1 MRESVVWLA
10 ESVLAS
16 LLTEAID
23 AYPNETGGILVGY
36 WGSSDQQPVITGMIG
51 PGPDAV
57 HKPFAFE
64 PDTRFHQQELESVYF
79 ESDKISA
86 YLGDWHV
93 HPDGSTGMSSKDKRT
108 LRRIARHK
116 PARAAKP
123 LMLILG
129 GKLEDPELSI
139 YILERGSSFWHR
151 RKFAKVRTQ
160 LFSNSVGTE

>member
-10 ESVLAS
+10 KSVLAG

-23 AYPNETGGILVGY
+23 GYPNETGGILVGY

-57 HKPFAFE
+57 HKRFDFV
-64 PDTRFHQQELESVYF
+64 PDSHFHQHELERVYF
-79 ESDKISA
+79 ESGKISA

-93 HPDGSTGMSSKDKRT
+93 HPDGSTRMSTKDKRT
-108 LRRIARHK
+108 LKRIARHK
-116 PARAAKP
+116 PARATKP

-129 GKLEDPELSI
+129 GDLENPELSI
-139 YILERGSSFWHR
+139 YILEGGSSFWHR
-151 RKFAKVRTQ
+151 QKFAKARTQ
-160 LFSNSVGTE
+160 FFSDRIAT